1 MDRVHLYGTR
11 AFGGALLAVAAS
23 LLATGAARAGIIDQV
38 KTGVLAHDI
47 GVFGSHIEGG
57 ADVVGEVLFT
67 SPAFFSLIGAP
78 RPTLGA
84 SVNTEGKT
92 DYAYLDLTWTAT
104 VWHTNPGTAE
114 GIYVGGFL
122 GGAVHDGR
130 LRERDDHDKD
140 LGTRALYHLGVEA
153 GYQITPVY
161 SIEAYFSHLSNADA
175 SSRNP
180 GLNNLGLRV
189 GFKF

>member
-1 MDRVHLYGTR
+1 MDRVHLCGTR
-11 AFGGALLAVAAS
+11 AVGGALFALASS

-47 GVFGSHIEGG
+47 GILGSHIEGG

-67 SPAFFSLIGAP
+67 SPAFLSVIGSP
-78 RPTLGA
+78 RPTLGG
-84 SVNTEGKT
+84 SVNTDGQT

-104 VWHTNPGTAE
+104 VWHTNPGTEE
-114 GIYVGGFL
+114 GLYVGGFL
-122 GGAVHDGR
+122 GGAVHDGQ
-130 LRERDDHDKD
+130 LREVDDHNKD

-153 GYQITPVY
+153 GYQLTPAY

-175 SSRNP
+175 SSHNP

>member
-1 MDRVHLYGTR
+1 MHRVHLCGTR
-11 AFGGALLAVAAS
+11 ALWGALLLVAS
-23 LLATGAARAGIIDQV
+23 SMLGTGAARAGIIDEV
-38 KTGVLAHDI
+38 KTGVLAHDVGI
-47 GVFGSHIEGG
+47 FGSHVEGG
-57 ADVVGEVLFT
+57 ADIVGEVLFT
-67 SPAFFSLIGAP
+67 SPAFLSIIGAP
-78 RPTLGA
+78 RPALGA

-104 VWHTNPGTAE
+104 VWHADPGTTE

-130 LRERDDHDKD
+130 LTERGDHDKD
-140 LGTRALYHLGVEA
+140 LGTRALYHVGVET

-175 SSRNP
+175 SSHNP
-180 GLNNLGLRV
+180 GLNNLGLRL